1 MSCMK
6 NLLIDLFVIT
16 ASIYLAIYLAHSGA
30 IHWLL
35 ELAGDNVLLISL
47 IAGIFFTSFFTTPP
61 AIAVFAGLAGHG
73 NIFLIAAIG
82 GLGAVLGDSL
92 LFFFVR
98 ERVAKDASALMTGPR
113 LKRVLRVLKKRRFRR
128 ILPVIGALIIA
139 SPFPDE
145 IGLALIGVS
154 TLSRPQFLL
163 LSYCMNTIGILA
175 ILLLS
180 SAL

>member
-1 MSCMK
+1 MK
-6 NLLIDLFVIT
+6 KIIVDILIIT

-30 IHWLL
+30 VHWLL
-35 ELAGDNVLLISL
+35 GLAGDNVFLISL
-47 IAGIFFTSFFTTPP
+47 MAGLFFTSFFTTPP

-73 NIFLIAAIG
+73 NIFLIAALG

-98 ERVAKDASALMTGPR
+98 ERVANDALYLMKGPR

-128 ILPVIGALIIA
+128 ILPVVGALIIA
-139 SPFPDE
+139 SPLPDE

-180 SAL
+180 STL

>member
-1 MSCMK
+1 MK
-6 NLLIDLFVIT
+6 KLLVDLLIVT

-30 IHWLL
+30 IHWVLG
-35 ELAGDNVLLISL
+35 LANGNVPLISL
-47 IAGIFFTSFFTTPP
+47 VAGLFFTSFFTTPP
-61 AIAVFAGLAGHG
+61 AIAVFASLPGHG

-98 ERVAKDASALMTGPR
+98 ERVASDAAYLMKGPR

-139 SPFPDE
+139 SPLPDE

-163 LSYCMNTIGILA
+163 LSYCMNTIGILL
-175 ILLLS
+175 ILLAAS
-180 SAL
+180 TF